1 MLVRLVGAGVTQ
13 VELESLRTTG
23 PMLAPIG
30 QLGMTPDGEE
40 VDKRKLG
47 KAERHW
53 YLRALEKDLDHRA
66 RQLPPDDFRC
76 RSYSGGDNY
85 SAEIMGMPTAEVRLT
100 SREHSEAVCA
110 YMGLPSPV
118 AVSVLGQP
126 IQRVGNRGEL
136 TVDLYGDTLTTLG
149 WGRGDDRRLQR
160 HNTVEKA
167 LARSAR
173 AAGQH
178 VVNGY
183 DDTSRLIFTH
193 LPEGETRTAIMQLRS
208 TDPNIKGSIPDL
220 GITLEADQTLA
231 RVSGPAVV
239 LGELKSSSSKHETV
253 GEREG
258 RIQGDYE
265 RSAKKLDEKHYSQV
279 AAPGPFASALSQYP
293 RVHGVVFGAFGE
305 LSSGGKKF
313 VKLIAGRAAQ
323 SWEANTGLDASG
335 GAAGAIAARLKKRIA
350 LTIAKANAGE
360 KIRGA
365 EYVRTGR
372 MPKHEET
379 AGLFSGFGGS
389 GGRDR
394 ADADRRSMAGPG
406 RSFRAAAG

>member
-1 MLVRLVGAGVTQ
+1 
-13 VELESLRTTG
+13 
-23 PMLAPIG
+23 
-30 QLGMTPDGEE
+30 MT
-40 VDKRKLG
+40 K
-47 KAERHW
+47 
-53 YLRALEKDLDHRA
+53 
-66 RQLPPDDFRC
+66 
-76 RSYSGGDNY
+76 
-85 SAEIMGMPTAEVRLT
+85 
-100 SREHSEAVCA
+100 
-110 YMGLPSPV
+110 
-118 AVSVLGQP
+118 
-126 IQRVGNRGEL
+126 
-136 TVDLYGDTLTTLG
+136 
-149 WGRGDDRRLQR
+149 
-160 HNTVEKA
+160 
-167 LARSAR
+167 
-173 AAGQH
+173 
-178 VVNGY
+178 
-183 DDTSRLIFTH
+183 
-193 LPEGETRTAIMQLRS
+193 
-208 TDPNIKGSIPDL
+208 PNIKGSIPYL

-293 RVHGVVFGAFGE
+293 RVHGIVFGAFGE
-305 LSSGGKKF
+305 LSSGGKAF